1 MENKQLT
8 VLDLGEERCGVEIS
22 QVREIIMPKDM
33 TRIPNAPDYVD
44 GVINLRKRLG
54 FPDKDKER
62 ESREMIIVVEYED
75 LPVGMAVDG
84 VRDVKYL
91 SSEDMEELP
100 PLISKNLKGE
110 FLRGVGKIG
119 EDLILIIDLKKVL
132 SHKEVEELTS

>member
-1 MENKQLT
+1 
-8 VLDLGEERCGVEIS
+8 
-22 QVREIIMPKDM
+22 
-33 TRIPNAPDYVD
+33 
-44 GVINLRKRLG
+44 
-54 FPDKDKER
+54 
-62 ESREMIIVVEYED
+62 VVEYED
-75 LPVGMAVDG
+75 LPIGMVVDD

-132 SHKEVEELTS
+132 SHEEVEDIGLNA